1 MKGLF
6 LVFII
11 ILLFI
16 KYSYK
21 FVSEN
26 VTQSLIYEIGVYKN
40 SLVDKKY
47 AAHIL
52 TLAEERDINIIVREY
67 DSYFELIEK
76 CNTYNL
82 DFAIVPENYFIDAC
96 LGLNVYKDKKYV
108 NNNFVIGLYFNYFY
122 LISDIFYLDE
132 NKTKKMLK
140 FSDISKFKKE
150 NNRNYI
156 IGTDASS
163 SMVLYLILYIFNLN
177 PISFDL
183 FDKNT
188 KYEDNDVFI
197 LKDKKKGLYNRFL
210 EKRLDGVFSCDI
222 QNSRFISSLVKDT
235 NGIFINFD
243 FEITIFDAVFSN
255 YYSKKTL
262 EINPF
267 YTSKI
272 HSNFTP
278 NSITP
283 RDKITYYNN
292 NDLDEVFET
301 PNNSDKELQ
310 GIITNLGSFNTRSIR
325 NVLIANNKISSK
337 LTYDISKIIM
347 QNNNF
352 LINKILFNKF
362 SNVEHNLFEP
372 VDIVYVDKNI
382 RYHEG
387 SRKLFNEMKFIT
399 FDKGDLR
406 NMEVD
411 SDEKYNYYWKYSK
424 IGLNQFKFDI

>member
-1 MKGLF
+1 M
-6 LVFII
+6 
-11 ILLFI
+11 
-16 KYSYK
+16 
-21 FVSEN
+21 
-26 VTQSLIYEIGVYKN
+26 
-40 SLVDKKY
+40 
-47 AAHIL
+47 
-52 TLAEERDINIIVREY
+52 
-67 DSYFELIEK
+67 
-76 CNTYNL
+76 
-82 DFAIVPENYFIDAC
+82 
-96 LGLNVYKDKKYV
+96 YKDKKYV

-122 LISDIFYLDE
+122 LVSDIFYLDDK
-132 NKTKKMLK
+132 KTKKMSK
-140 FSDISKFKKE
+140 FSDIGRFKKE

-156 IGTDASS
+156 IGTDNSS

-177 PISFDL
+177 PINFDL
-183 FDKNT
+183 FDKKT
-188 KYEDNDVFI
+188 KYNDNDVFI
-197 LKDKKKGLYNRFL
+197 LKDSKKGLYERFI
-210 EKRLDGVFSCDI
+210 EKRLDGVFACDI

-235 NGIFINFD
+235 NGVFINFD

-272 HSNFTP
+272 YSNFSP
-278 NSITP
+278 NNITP

-301 PNNSDKELQ
+301 PNSTDKELQ

-325 NVLIANNKISSK
+325 NVLIANNKINTE
-337 LTYDISKIIM
+337 LTYNLSKIIM